1 MKMSIMRGLVLGGSL
16 GIFYA
21 LFNASPFIAQT
32 AFTGSIMGALAGFTA
47 AKITEKRNANKEK

>member
-16 GIFYA
+16 GIFFA
-21 LFNASPFIAQT
+21 LYNGSHFILQT

-47 AKITEKRNANKEK
+47 GKLAEKRNANKDK